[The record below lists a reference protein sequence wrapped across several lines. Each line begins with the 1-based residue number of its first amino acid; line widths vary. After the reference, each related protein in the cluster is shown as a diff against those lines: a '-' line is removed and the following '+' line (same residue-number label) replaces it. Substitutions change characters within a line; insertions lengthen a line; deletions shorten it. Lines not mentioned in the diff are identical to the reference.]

1 MRGLVPR
8 ISPTRARCS
17 PVWLANKGDR
27 HLIQKLYKRVCAAEA
42 LVAAV
47 FLVLMVV
54 LIFLGGVMRMLGHP
68 INWSSDVATA
78 LFAWACFLCAD
89 IAWRRNSLMA
99 IEVLTSR
106 FPARI
111 ATAFRMLNYALIT
124 AFLLYLVVMGTY
136 LAWISRIRSFQGIP
150 EISYSWVTMSL
161 PVGALLL
168 LITTALRCA
177 ELRGEHAENRAVDV
191 L

>member
-1 MRGLVPR
+1 M
-8 ISPTRARCS
+8 
-17 PVWLANKGDR
+17 K
-27 HLIQKLYKRVCAAEA
+27 KLYERVCAAEA

-68 INWSSDVATA
+68 INWSGDAATG

-89 IAWRRNSLMA
+89 IAWRKNSLMS

-106 FPARI
+106 LPAHLH
-111 ATAFRMLNYALIT
+111 TACRMLNHAIIT
-124 AFLLYLVVMGTY
+124 AFLLYLIVMGVY
-136 LAWISRIRSFQGIP
+136 LSWISRARSFQGIP

-168 LITTALRCA
+168 LITTVLKVRA
-177 ELRGEHAENRAVDV
+177 ELRGEHAESRAVDV